1 MKKYENDYVYLAD
14 RIKKKDRIHR
24 ELSPK
29 DTVLNLMINV
39 CPDRFSYQHNDF
51 D

>member
-14 RIKKKDRIHR
+14 STKRKTVSIRNH
-24 ELSPK
+24 LPW

-39 CPDRFSYQHNDF
+39 CPDKFSYQHNDF